1 MNTFLD
7 RIVADKLKENQELFT
22 PESLSEFRGMIEKQP
37 KARSLK
43 AALDQTEPPAI
54 IAEIK
59 RASPSKGL
67 LAPDLDP
74 LSLALEYQASGAA
87 ALSVLTER
95 KYFLG
100 APEFITE
107 LRPQIHIPI
116 LRKDFI
122 VEMIQVYESA
132 AIGADALLLIVSI
145 LEAGMLRA
153 LLMLTRN
160 LGLEAL
166 VEVYTQ
172 EELNRALDAGATLI
186 GVNHRNLRTFELDM
200 NRVLDLA
207 PLVPAGVTLVAASGL
222 HQREDLVRL
231 EEAGIK
237 AFLIGESL
245 VKAASPGAKL
255 RELRGREIPL

>member
-7 RIVADKLKENQELFT
+7 RIVADKLKENQKLFT
-22 PESLSEFRGMIEKQP
+22 PERLKEFRDRIEKQP
-37 KARSLK
+37 RPRSLK
-43 AALDQTEPPAI
+43 AALDQAPPPAI

-59 RASPSKGL
+59 KASPSKGL

-74 LSLALEYQASGAA
+74 MTLALDYQANGAA

-95 KYFLG
+95 NYFLG
-100 APEFITE
+100 APELITE
-107 LRPQIHIPI
+107 LRPHLHMPI

-122 VEMIQVYESA
+122 LEMIQIYESA
-132 AIGADALLLIVSI
+132 AIGADALLLIVAT
-145 LEAGMLRA
+145 LPAGMLRA
-153 LLMLTRN
+153 LLLLTQN

-166 VEVYTQ
+166 VEVYTG
-172 EELNRALDAGATLI
+172 EELTRALEAGATLI

-200 NRVLDLA
+200 NRALDLL

-222 HQREDLVRL
+222 HNREDLVRL

-245 VKAASPGAKL
+245 VKAASPGEKL
-255 RELRGREIPL
+255 RELRGV

>member
-1 MNTFLD
+1 M
-7 RIVADKLKENQELFT
+7 FT
-22 PESLSEFRGMIEKQP
+22 PESLKEFRDRIEKR
-37 KARSLK
+37 AHIRSLK
-43 AALDQTEPPAI
+43 AALDQTPPPAI

-59 RASPSKGL
+59 KASPSKGL

-74 LSLALEYQASGAA
+74 LTLALDYQANGAA

-100 APEFITE
+100 APELITE
-107 LRPQIHIPI
+107 LRPHLHMPI

-122 VEMIQVYESA
+122 LEMIQVYESA

-145 LEAGMLRA
+145 LPAGMLRA
-153 LLMLTRN
+153 LLLLTRN

-166 VEVYTQ
+166 VEVYTK
-172 EELNRALDAGATLI
+172 EELTRALDAGATLI
-186 GVNHRNLRTFELDM
+186 GINHRNLRTFELDM
-200 NRVLDLA
+200 NRALELSTM
-207 PLVPAGVTLVAASGL
+207 VPAGVTLVAASGL

-245 VKAASPGAKL
+245 VKAAKPGEKL
-255 RELRGREIPL
+255 REFLGK

>member
-1 MNTFLD
+1 MDSFLD
-7 RIVADKLKENQELFT
+7 RIVADKLKENEALFKSGSLQEFQ
-22 PESLSEFRGMIEKQP
+22 ERIEKRSP
-37 KARSLK
+37 PRSLK
-43 AALDQTEPPAI
+43 AALDQSPAPAI

-59 RASPSKGL
+59 KASPSKGL

-74 LSLALEYQASGAA
+74 LTLALDYQANGAA

-100 APEFITE
+100 APELIVE
-107 LRPQIHIPI
+107 LRPHLQIPI

-122 VEMIQVYESA
+122 LGMIQVYESA
-132 AIGADALLLIVSI
+132 AIGADALLLIVST
-145 LEAGMLRA
+145 LPVGMLRG
-153 LLMLTRN
+153 LLLLTRN

-166 VEVYTQ
+166 VEVYTK
-172 EELNRALDAGATLI
+172 EELLRALDAGVTLI

-200 NRVLDLA
+200 NRALELSKF
-207 PLVPAGVTLVAASGL
+207 VPAGVTLVAASGL
-222 HQREDLVRL
+222 HQRQDLARL
-231 EEAGIK
+231 EQAGIK

-255 RELRGREIPL
+255 RELTGR

>member
-7 RIVADKLKENQELFT
+7 RIVADKLKENNELFT
-22 PESLSEFRGMIEKQP
+22 SESLTEFRTRIERQP
-37 KARSLK
+37 QARSLK
-43 AALDQTEPPAI
+43 AALDQAPPPAI

-59 RASPSKGL
+59 KASPSKGL

-74 LSLALEYQASGAA
+74 VTLALDYQANGAA

-132 AIGADALLLIVSI
+132 AIGADALLLIVST
-145 LEAGMLRA
+145 LQVGMLRA
-153 LLMLTRN
+153 LLLLTQN

-166 VEVYTQ
+166 VEVYTK
-172 EELNRALDAGATLI
+172 EELTRAIDAGATLI

-222 HQREDLVRL
+222 HQRQDLVRL
-231 EEAGIK
+231 EAAGIR

-245 VKAASPGAKL
+245 VKAANPGAKL
-255 RELRGREIPL
+255 RELRGG